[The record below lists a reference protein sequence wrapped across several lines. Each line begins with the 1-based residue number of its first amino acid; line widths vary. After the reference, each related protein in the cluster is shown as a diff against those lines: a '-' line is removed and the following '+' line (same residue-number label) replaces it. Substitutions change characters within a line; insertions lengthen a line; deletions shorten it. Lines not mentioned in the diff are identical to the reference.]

1 MSRFSRRPRRL
12 YTWAM
17 FFVLSLGPLT
27 SARAD
32 QRADSVAGRSKACS
46 RCDLAGLNLRR
57 RDLTGADLSDANLKD
72 ANLHDAKLTGARLTG
87 TDFSGAIMGTA
98 HLGRRDLS
106 KARLRDA
113 DLRKTR
119 LARTDNHHGDSVD
132 LPLNPLVHQLAMN

>member
-57 RDLTGADLSDANLKD
+57 RDLTGADLLDANLKD